1 MENLVV
7 PGVEVCKCLSV
18 LSFENLH
25 ECQSIHRLLANL

>member
-7 PGVEVCKCLSV
+7 PGVEVYKCQFV
-18 LSFENLH
+18 LSFENVH